1 MTYSSYFF
9 FFDLVFCIA
18 IWTYWFV
25 VYQSISQRRNIQTYF
40 LKNLFSGGKQQTFY
54 FILLSI
60 TFMHISNN
68 NFHSVFLLNWY
79 NINDICRFPYLL
91 PCLLISIF
99 ALGVAVL
106 SCWLPVYMLLHH
118 NLQPFIIF
126 LRIFCF
132 IFYFFQSPVS

>member
-1 MTYSSYFF
+1 MFGQPWILQIISKALLQPDLWKSSFLTQIEASLPLPTSPSTPHHHPPCAGNYGQILVV

-25 VYQSISQRRNIQTYF
+25 VYRSISQRRNIQTYF

-68 NFHSVFLLNWY
+68 NFHSVFLLNW
-79 NINDICRFPYLL
+79 
-91 PCLLISIF
+91 
-99 ALGVAVL
+99 
-106 SCWLPVYMLLHH
+106 
-118 NLQPFIIF
+118 
-126 LRIFCF
+126 
-132 IFYFFQSPVS
+132 